1 VWQLL
6 RDLIDFARENRLWW
20 ILPIAISLIV
30 IGALAVFVE
39 SSAIAPWIY
48 AMF

>member
-1 VWQLL
+1 MWGLL
-6 RDLIDFARENRLWW
+6 RDLFDFSRQNRLWW
-20 ILPIAISLIV
+20 ILPIALALIA

>member
-1 VWQLL
+1 MWQLF
-6 RDLIDFARENRLWW
+6 RDLFDFARQNRLWW
-20 ILPIAISLIV
+20 LLPIAITLIL